1 MGGHHGDLGIGL
13 LGLENIEKIRELES
27 PPREE
32 QKNKKLYSRLWY
44 PNLSQNVF
52 IISLYGFRLVN

>member
-1 MGGHHGDLGIGL
+1 MATWGIGL
-13 LGLENIEKIRELES
+13 LGLENIKKIRELEL

-52 IISLYGFRLVN
+52 IIFLYGFRLVN